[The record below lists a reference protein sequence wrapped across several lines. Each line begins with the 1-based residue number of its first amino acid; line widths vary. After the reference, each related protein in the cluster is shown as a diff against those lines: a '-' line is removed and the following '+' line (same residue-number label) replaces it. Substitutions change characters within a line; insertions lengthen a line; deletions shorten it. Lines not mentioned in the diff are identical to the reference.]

1 MKFHVTLAAAVATF
15 LMPGAITQSHAQQQV
30 VETINCQSTSGSRT
44 SCAVQGEIIS
54 AGIERQFGDGSPCF
68 LGFTWG
74 FEENG
79 IWTGNGCSAQFAVTV
94 ERASAQPVVDP
105 QILQNRLRD
114 TRNALRTTRQ
124 ELIKEQESRRVLE
137 AELAEAESALRAAE
151 AAAPNSVQRKRRPQM
166 AIRSVSVCSNKAIR
180 DAKKAGASEPR
191 VAEILSARPTQG
203 SWLVIGRLRADR
215 NNNRSTSYFRC
226 WTEKGKII
234 SYSNEI

>member
-1 MKFHVTLAAAVATF
+1 MKFQLTLAAAVAAF
-15 LMPGAITQSHAQQQV
+15 LMPGAMTQAHAQEQV
-30 VETINCQSTSGSRT
+30 VESLTCQSSTGSRT

-54 AGIERQFGDGSPCF
+54 AGIERQFGNGSPCF

-94 ERASAQPVVDP
+94 ERAAAQPVVDP
-105 QILQNRLRD
+105 QILRNRLRD
-114 TRNALRTTRQ
+114 TRNDLRNTRQ
-124 ELIKEQESRRVLE
+124 QLIQEQESRRVLE
-137 AELAEAESALRAAE
+137 AELAEAEAALRAAAE
-151 AAAPNSVQRKRRPQM
+151 SAPNAVKRNRRPQM
-166 AIRSVSVCSNKAIR
+166 AIRSVSVCSNKAVR
-180 DAKKAGASEPR
+180 DAKKAGASDPR

-203 SWLVIGRLRADR
+203 SWLVIGRVRNDR
-215 NNNRSTSYFRC
+215 NGSRSTSYFRC